1 MTQYPEVHLVKEAG
15 MAVVNISLVTDYD
28 CGLVSDTE
36 PVSHNAVM
44 EVFAQ
49 NITNLRKVLFTLI
62 EEIPKGESFA
72 ADKVLETARF

>member
-1 MTQYPEVHLVKEAG
+1 
-15 MAVVNISLVTDYD
+15 
-28 CGLVSDTE
+28 
-36 PVSHNAVM
+36 M